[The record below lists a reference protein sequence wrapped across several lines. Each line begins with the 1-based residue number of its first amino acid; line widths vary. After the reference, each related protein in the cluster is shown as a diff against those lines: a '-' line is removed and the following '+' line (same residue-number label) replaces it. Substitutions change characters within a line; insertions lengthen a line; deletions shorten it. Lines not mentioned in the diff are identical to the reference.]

1 MAASNLVIISYS
13 VLNINGFYLIFYV
26 AQIVYHKITSTN
38 IKLGLVIDGQTVL
51 FFPTVR
57 GAVSRNLPKIKQ

>member
-13 VLNINGFYLIFYV
+13 VLNINGFYLTFYV

-38 IKLGLVIDGQTVL
+38 IKLGLVIGGQTVL

-57 GAVSRNLPKIKQ
+57 GAVSRNLPKLKQ

>member
-13 VLNINGFYLIFYV
+13 VLNINGFYLTFYV

-38 IKLGLVIDGQTVL
+38 ILGRVIDGQTVL

-57 GAVSRNLPKIKQ
+57 GAVSRNLPKLKQ

>member
-1 MAASNLVIISYS
+1 MAVSNLVIISYS
-13 VLNINGFYLIFYV
+13 MLNINGFYLTFYV

-38 IKLGLVIDGQTVL
+38 IKLGLVIDGQTVV

-57 GAVSRNLPKIKQ
+57 GAVSRNFPKRKQ